1 MQTNMDWPRSALGL
15 TLGSH
20 ALSHIAMPWSWA
32 LGSGRL
38 LCGRGLF
45 LPPWLAGLAV
55 PLGWL
60 GVAWFGRSRSRSA
73 GGLGLLGLGDDLS
86 YSMLQYKE
94 EISFEYSW
102 P

>member
-1 MQTNMDWPRSALGL
+1 MDWPRSALGL

-20 ALSHIAMPWSWA
+20 ALSHVAMPWSWA

-38 LCGRGLF
+38 LCGRGAF

-73 GGLGLLGLGDDLS
+73 GGLGLLGLGDDLT
-86 YSMLQYKE
+86 YRMLQYE
-94 EISFEYSW
+94 GGGASFTYGE